1 VLTPRGWAV
10 LVGAVLVFVAGRALG
25 AVELSVL
32 AAAAGLGVAAAWF
45 LAGRRRPR
53 VAVRRRVEP
62 LRIHLGQPARVDL
75 EVINRHHRRSA
86 PLAIADAFEGGAR
99 SARFVVPPLAPKE
112 TARAAYRLPSNQR
125 GVFDLGPV
133 TLESSDPLG
142 LVRHVT
148 EAPVRSTFTVFPRV
162 LDVLP
167 MPLAAGRE
175 RTGSITVRSRAS
187 VGEDFRTLR
196 EYVVGDDLRRV
207 HWRSSARTE
216 DLMVREEEAPWD
228 SRDAVLVDTR
238 AGVYADPATF
248 EVVVEMAASLLVA
261 GRRAHR
267 TPRLVLSSQPFEVGN
282 DQVETALE
290 RLAAV
295 RTGPDD
301 PFALAV
307 DELGRH
313 FGGGAVAVLTGALAD
328 SELAR
333 VVRLGGQFGFV
344 AIARFGSTSG
354 GDGGAVGFAR
364 PRHGVLL
371 ADIPAGADA
380 PSLWTEIV
388 HRARTRPEPLPITR

>member
-1 VLTPRGWAV
+1 
-10 LVGAVLVFVAGRALG
+10 
-25 AVELSVL
+25 
-32 AAAAGLGVAAAWF
+32 
-45 LAGRRRPR
+45 
-53 VAVRRRVEP
+53 VRRRVEP

-75 EVINRHHRRSA
+75 EVVNRNHRRSA

-112 TARAAYRLPSNQR
+112 TARSAYRLPSNQR
-125 GVFDLGPV
+125 GVFELGPV
-133 TLESSDPLG
+133 TLESSDPMG

-162 LDVLP
+162 LDILP
-167 MPLAAGRE
+167 LPLAAGRE

-207 HWRSSARTE
+207 HWRSSARTD

-228 SRDAVLVDTR
+228 SRDALLVDTR
-238 AGVYADPATF
+238 AEAYADPAIF
-248 EVVVEMAASLLVA
+248 EVVVEMAASLIVA

-267 TPRLVLSSQPFEVGN
+267 TPRLVLASQPFDIGGDSVDG
-282 DQVETALE
+282 ALE

-295 RTGPDD
+295 RLGAGDA
-301 PFALAV
+301 FAVAV

-313 FGGGAVAVLTGALAD
+313 FGGGAVAVLTGALVD

-344 AIARFGSTSG
+344 SILRFGV
-354 GDGGAVGFAR
+354 GDGAQAAFAR

-380 PSLWTEIV
+380 PALWTEIV
-388 HRARTRPEPLPITR
+388 QRSRTRPDPTPAGR

>member
-1 VLTPRGWAV
+1 MLTPRGWAV
-10 LVGAVLVFVAGRALG
+10 LVGAVLVFIAARALG

-32 AAAAGLGVAAAWF
+32 AAAAVIAVGGAWVVAR
-45 LAGRRRPR
+45 RRRPR

-75 EVINRHHRRSA
+75 EIINRSHGRSA
-86 PLAIADAFEGGAR
+86 PLAVADAFEGGAR

-125 GVFDLGPV
+125 GVFELGPV
-133 TLESSDPLG
+133 TLESSDPMG

-207 HWRSSARTE
+207 HWRSSAHSD

-238 AGVYADPATF
+238 AGVYPDPAAF
-248 EVVVEMAASLLVA
+248 EAAVELAASLLVA

-267 TPRLVLSSQPFEVGN
+267 TPRLVLASQPFDPGGDHV
-282 DQVETALE
+282 DTALE

-295 RTGPDD
+295 RLGPED

-313 FGGGAVAVLTGALAD
+313 FGGGAVTVLTGALPD
-328 SELAR
+328 GELGR

-344 AIARFGSTSG
+344 AVLRFGSATAVEG
-354 GDGGAVGFAR
+354 GIAR
-364 PRHGVLL
+364 PRHRVLL
-371 ADIPAGADA
+371 ADLPPGVDV
-380 PSLWTEIV
+380 PSRWTEVV
-388 HRARTRPEPLPITR
+388 HRARTRADVAVVTR

>member
-25 AVELSVL
+25 AVELAVL
-32 AAAAGLGVAAAWF
+32 AAAAVLGVAAAWVV
-45 LAGRRRPR
+45 AGRRRPR

-75 EVINRHHRRSA
+75 EVINRAHRRSA

-133 TLESSDPLG
+133 TLESSDPMG

-228 SRDAVLVDTR
+228 SRDAILVDTR
-238 AGVYADPATF
+238 AEAYPDPEAF

-267 TPRLVLSSQPFEVGN
+267 TPRLVLASQPFDAGG
-282 DQVETALE
+282 DQVDSALE

-295 RTGPDD
+295 RLGAGDA
-301 PFALAV
+301 FAVAA
-307 DELGRH
+307 DELARH
-313 FGGGAVAVLTGALAD
+313 FGGGAVAVLTGALSD

-344 AIARFGSTSG
+344 AILRFGTSTTADRST
-354 GDGGAVGFAR
+354 AFAR

-371 ADIPAGADA
+371 ADIPSGADA
-380 PSLWTEIV
+380 PTLWTEV
-388 HRARTRPEPLPITR
+388 VQRSRTRAEPTPANR